1 MASSQ
6 EQELKKTSTLHE
18 KATRIML
25 AELSKNPSLS
35 TDKLMEIFNEK
46 VRKLTHSAMSKIY
59 WKTYKDLILKLSEYG
74 IIFGGCAR
82 DWYKRTYGAFIFHKY
97 CTQHELDPDLYYN
110 DANFLPETF
119 KLRTTIPNDIDIR
132 IRRSNYVKALE
143 FINSMSSVFTV
154 CERECATPYILNM
167 DGVAFKS
174 YNLYIK
180 KLQKTSSTFIDNI
193 IGKPMSS
200 MYNNIFSKFI
210 KIDFVIVEDD
220 NTNESSK
227 LPFCDIDFLCNYLQ
241 LTLCKVETSRNL
253 LDISIMSKTSK
264 QFPYEKFGIPISTNP
279 YERNLQA
286 YNLITK
292 SIIDGIAIAIR
303 PDTHRIR
310 KIINYDWKLDFKYIE
325 PPTIT
330 IKFDGEISD
339 HRKDLEKC
347 IICLE
352 IFNNDEKV
360 FSPCFKGRQ
369 FIRNSAV
376 YPCKGH
382 MHFECFHQTFTQ
394 ESVLTRYNFV
404 PRCNHC
410 NVEYIKPS
418 CHCYYMNVYLAYKFY
433 LNKRE
438 KTNNGE
444 FLSQSERI
452 YVEYKCRCPEYIE

>member
-1 MASSQ
+1 VKPLTDDHP
-6 EQELKKTSTLHE
+6 LKVSHL
-18 KATRIML
+18 L
-25 AELSKNPSLS
+25 
-35 TDKLMEIFNEK
+35 
-46 VRKLTHSAMSKIY
+46 LTK
-59 WKTYKDLILKLSEYG
+59 YG
-74 IIFGGCAR
+74 
-82 DWYKRTYGAFIFHKY
+82 
-97 CTQHELDPDLYYN
+97 
-110 DANFLPETF
+110 
-119 KLRTTIPNDIDIR
+119 
-132 IRRSNYVKALE
+132 
-143 FINSMSSVFTV
+143 
-154 CERECATPYILNM
+154 
-167 DGVAFKS
+167 
-174 YNLYIK
+174 
-180 KLQKTSSTFIDNI
+180 
-193 IGKPMSS
+193 
-200 MYNNIFSKFI
+200 
-210 KIDFVIVEDD
+210 
-220 NTNESSK
+220 
-227 LPFCDIDFLCNYLQ
+227 
-241 LTLCKVETSRNL
+241 
-253 LDISIMSKTSK
+253 
-264 QFPYEKFGIPISTNP
+264 
-279 YERNLQA
+279 
-286 YNLITK
+286 
-292 SIIDGIAIAIR
+292 
-303 PDTHRIR
+303 

-352 IFNNDEKV
+352 IFNNDEEV
-360 FSPCFKGRQ
+360 FLPCFKGRQ